1 MPAVRT
7 PRGFTRLD
15 VLLSIALISAIAGV
29 SLPLYQS
36 FQVRNDLHVAAT
48 TVAQSFR
55 RAQVLSQASD
65 GDTTWGVKV
74 QSGSTVVFRGATYA
88 TRDTAE
94 DEIFDVPTS
103 IVPTGLNE
111 VVFTKFTGDPSAT
124 GTVTLTSST
133 SEVVSIA
140 INSRGTVT
148 Y

>member
-1 MPAVRT
+1 MPADRT
-7 PRGFTRLD
+7 PRGFTLLE
-15 VLLSIALISAIAGV
+15 VLLSIAMITALAGV

-65 GDTTWGVKV
+65 ADTTWGVKV
-74 QSGSTVVFRGATYA
+74 QSGSTVVFQGASYA
-88 TRDTAE
+88 ARDTTE
-94 DEIFDVPTS
+94 DEIFDVPTT

-111 VVFTKFTGDPSAT
+111 VVFAKFTGDPSTT

-133 SEVVSIA
+133 SEVASIT